1 MENASQVLINLLPV
15 IALFALGYLLRR
27 VHFFEA
33 GAVAAL
39 KKMVVNL
46 ALPALL
52 FRAFSSLTLQ
62 PQLLVVVAA
71 VFSICILMV
80 LTGRLIGG
88 LLRIRSP
95 YFALLMG
102 GFETGMVGYA
112 IFIAVYGVENVPYLA
127 LVDLG
132 QVIFVFFVLMSLLIS
147 LRGEKLSSI
156 ELARRLIS
164 SPVIIAIAAG
174 LIFGLV
180 KSPVAEADSGAFRA
194 FDSLISIVGGLTMPL
209 ICVVIGYELE
219 IDRRSIGLPLATIGI
234 RTLLLLALALAVN
247 AFVITRLLHLPAI
260 YERAVLTMFILPPPF
275 VTPLFMQQEDRE
287 NMRYVTNTLS
297 VGTIASAAVFFVT
310 SVLAM

>member
-1 MENASQVLINLLPV
+1 MDNSSQVLINLFPV
-15 IALFALGYLLRR
+15 IALFVLGYLLRR
-27 VHFFEA
+27 IHFFET
-33 GAVAAL
+33 GAVGAL
-39 KKMVVNL
+39 KKMVVNI

-52 FRAFSSLTLQ
+52 FRAFSSLTFK
-62 PQLLVVVAA
+62 PQLLVVVVA

-80 LTGRLIGG
+80 LAGRLIGR
-88 LLRIRSP
+88 LLGIRNP

-132 QVIFVFFVLMSLLIS
+132 QVLFVFFVLMSLLIS

-156 ELARRLIS
+156 ELARRLVS
-164 SPVIIAIAAG
+164 SPVIISIAAG
-174 LIFGLV
+174 LLFGLV
-180 KSPVAEADSGAFRA
+180 KSHVAITDAGVYRA

-219 IDRRSIGLPLATIGI
+219 IDRATIGLPLATIGI
-234 RTLLLLALALAVN
+234 RTLLLVALAFVMN
-247 AFVITRLLHLPAI
+247 ALVITRLLHLPPM
-260 YERAVLTMFILPPPF
+260 YEKAVLTMFILPPPF
-275 VTPLFMQQEDRE
+275 VIPLFMAQVDRE

-297 VGTIASAAVFFVT
+297 VGTIASAAVFFAI
-310 SVLAM
+310 SVLVP